1 MESFD
6 EIVTQIK
13 TTYLSVFTELT
24 ILIALKQVG
33 EKKGLTLLQQS
44 DFHTPWGK
52 VPDSEEEEAHQ
63 DLVWIHKVLPPND
76 KFDLVKAQEGFYKNL
91 RSKLLEE
98 FWLNPQFEKISSPRT
113 SHAIKSPV
121 FNSRKV
127 KPPIRRCKKEVKH
140 DL

>member
-1 MESFD
+1 MESSE

-13 TTYLSVFTELT
+13 KTSQSVFTELA
-24 ILIALKQVG
+24 ILIALKKIG

-52 VPDSEEEEAHQ
+52 VPDSEEEKAHQ

-121 FNSRKV
+121 FKSRKV

>member
-1 MESFD
+1 MESSE

-13 TTYLSVFTELT
+13 KTSQSVFTELA
-24 ILIALKQVG
+24 ILIALKKIG

-98 FWLNPQFEKISSPRT
+98 FWFDNPFEKISSRRIYKE
-113 SHAIKSPV
+113 IKSPLFISTAV
-121 FNSRKV
+121 IS
-127 KPPIRRCKKEVKH
+127 PIELLK
-140 DL
+140 

>member
-1 MESFD
+1 MESSE

-13 TTYLSVFTELT
+13 KTSQSVFTELA
-24 ILIALKQVG
+24 ILIALKKIG

-76 KFDLVKAQEGFYKNL
+76 KFDLVKAQEGFYKIYDMTQEVIE
-91 RSKLLEE
+91 RIKVFKFSS
-98 FWLNPQFEKISSPRT
+98 LN
-113 SHAIKSPV
+113 
-121 FNSRKV
+121 RK
-127 KPPIRRCKKEVKH
+127 KDQLDSLFQLPDADR
-140 DL
+140 D

>member
-1 MESFD
+1 MESSE

-13 TTYLSVFTELT
+13 KTSQSVFTELA
-24 ILIALKQVG
+24 ILIALKKIG

-98 FWLNPQFEKISSPRT
+98 FWLDTPFEKISSRRIYKE
-113 SHAIKSPV
+113 IKSPL
-121 FNSRKV
+121 FKSRNV

>member
-1 MESFD
+1 MESSE
-6 EIVTQIK
+6 EIVSQIK
-13 TTYLSVFTELT
+13 KTSQSVFIELA
-24 ILIALKQVG
+24 ILIALKKIG
-33 EKKGLTLLQQS
+33 EKKGLTLFQKS

-76 KFDLVKAQEGFYKNL
+76 KFDSVKAQEGIYKKL

-98 FWLNPQFEKISSPRT
+98 FWSNPQFEKVSRRKT
-113 SHAIKSPV
+113 FQGIKSPV

-127 KPPIRRCKKEVKH
+127 KPPIRRCNKEVKH

>member
-1 MESFD
+1 MESSE
-6 EIVTQIK
+6 EIVAQIK
-13 TTYLSVFTELT
+13 RTSQSVFTELS
-24 ILIALKQVG
+24 ILIALKKIG

-44 DFHTPWGK
+44 DFHTPWGMS
-52 VPDSEEEEAHQ
+52 PESEEEEAHQ

-113 SHAIKSPV
+113 SHAIKSAK
-121 FNSRKV
+121 F
-127 KPPIRRCKKEVKH
+127 
-140 DL
+140 

>member
-1 MESFD
+1 MESSE

-13 TTYLSVFTELT
+13 KTSQSVFTELA
-24 ILIALKQVG
+24 ILIALKKIG

-98 FWLNPQFEKISSPRT
+98 FWLNPQFEKFSTRRT
-113 SHAIKSPV
+113 SQAIKSPV

>member
-1 MESFD
+1 MESSE

-13 TTYLSVFTELT
+13 KTSQSVFTELA
-24 ILIALKQVG
+24 ILIALKKIG

-52 VPDSEEEEAHQ
+52 FPDSEEEEAHQ

-76 KFDLVKAQEGFYKNL
+76 KFDLVKAQEGFYKKL

-98 FWLNPQFEKISSPRT
+98 FWLEPKFEKISSPRT
-113 SHAIKSPV
+113 SHAIKSQI
-121 FNSRKV
+121 FKSRKV
-127 KPPIRRCKKEVKH
+127 KPPIRAEKGRTY
-140 DL
+140 L

>member
-1 MESFD
+1 MESSE

-13 TTYLSVFTELT
+13 KTSQSVFTELA
-24 ILIALKQVG
+24 ILIALKKIG

-98 FWLNPQFEKISSPRT
+98 FWLNPQFEKISSRRIYKE
-113 SHAIKSPV
+113 IKSQL

>member
-1 MESFD
+1 MESSE

-13 TTYLSVFTELT
+13 KTSQSVFTELA
-24 ILIALKQVG
+24 ILIALKKIG

-98 FWLNPQFEKISSPRT
+98 FWLDTPFEKISSRRIYKE
-113 SHAIKSPV
+113 IKSPL
-121 FNSRKV
+121 FKSRKV
-127 KPPIRRCKKEVKH
+127 KPPIRRCNKEVKH

>member
-1 MESFD
+1 MESSE

-13 TTYLSVFTELT
+13 KTSQSVFTELA
-24 ILIALKQVG
+24 ILIALKKIG

-91 RSKLLEE
+91 RSKVLEE
-98 FWLNPQFEKISSPRT
+98 FWLDPPFEKISSRRIYKE
-113 SHAIKSPV
+113 IKSPL
-121 FNSRKV
+121 FKSRNV

>member
-1 MESFD
+1 MESSE

-13 TTYLSVFTELT
+13 KTSQSVFTELA
-24 ILIALKQVG
+24 ILIALKKIG

-76 KFDLVKAQEGFYKNL
+76 KFDLVKAQEGFYKKL

-98 FWLNPQFEKISSPRT
+98 FWLNPQFEKNSSRRISQKINSPLF
-113 SHAIKSPV
+113 KSR
-121 FNSRKV
+121 NV

>member
-1 MESFD
+1 MESSE

-13 TTYLSVFTELT
+13 KTSQSVFTELA
-24 ILIALKQVG
+24 ILIALKKIG

-98 FWLNPQFEKISSPRT
+98 FWFDNPFEKISSRRIYKE
-113 SHAIKSPV
+113 IKSPL
-121 FNSRKV
+121 FKSRNV

>member
-1 MESFD
+1 MESSE

-13 TTYLSVFTELT
+13 KTSQSVFKELA
-24 ILIALKQVG
+24 ILIALKKIG

-76 KFDLVKAQEGFYKNL
+76 KFDLVKAHEGFYKKL

-98 FWLNPQFEKISSPRT
+98 FWLDPQFEKFSSRKT
-113 SHAIKSPV
+113 SKAIKSPV

>member
-1 MESFD
+1 MESFE

-13 TTYLSVFTELT
+13 KTSQSVFTELA
-24 ILIALKQVG
+24 ILIALKKIG

-98 FWLNPQFEKISSPRT
+98 FWFDNPFEKISSRRIYKE
-113 SHAIKSPV
+113 IKSPL
-121 FNSRKV
+121 FKSRNV

>member
-1 MESFD
+1 MESSE

-13 TTYLSVFTELT
+13 KTSQSVFTELA
-24 ILIALKQVG
+24 ILIALKKIG

-98 FWLNPQFEKISSPRT
+98 FWLNPYEVSE
-113 SHAIKSPV
+113 
-121 FNSRKV
+121 
-127 KPPIRRCKKEVKH
+127 EVKQI
-140 DL
+140 LSERE

>member
-1 MESFD
+1 MESSE
-6 EIVTQIK
+6 EINIQFEKIFK
-13 TTYLSVFTELT
+13 PLFTELAV
-24 ILIALKQVG
+24 LIALKKIG
-33 EKKGLTLLQQS
+33 ESKGLTLYQQI
-44 DFHTPWGK
+44 DFSIPWGNA
-52 VPDSEEEEAHQ
+52 PQSEEAEAHQ
-63 DLVWIHKVLPPND
+63 NLVWIHKVLPPND

-91 RSKLLEE
+91 RSKLLEA

-127 KPPIRRCKKEVKH
+127 KPPIRRCNKEVKH

>member
-1 MESFD
+1 MESFE

-13 TTYLSVFTELT
+13 KTSQSVFTELA
-24 ILIALKQVG
+24 ILIALKKIG

-98 FWLNPQFEKISSPRT
+98 FWLDTPFEKISSRRIYKE
-113 SHAIKSPV
+113 IKSPL
-121 FNSRKV
+121 FKSRNV

>member
-1 MESFD
+1 MESSE

-13 TTYLSVFTELT
+13 KTSQSVFKELA
-24 ILIALKQVG
+24 ILIALKKIG
-33 EKKGLTLLQQS
+33 EKKGLTLLQQI

-76 KFDLVKAQEGFYKNL
+76 KFNLVKAQEGFYKNL

-98 FWLNPQFEKISSPRT
+98 FWLNPQFEKISSPKT
-113 SHAIKSPV
+113 SLAIKSSK
-121 FNSRKV
+121 F
-127 KPPIRRCKKEVKH
+127 
-140 DL
+140 